1 MVGTFVN
8 LMIVQFCSV
17 CCFCL
22 FVSLL
27 LNLPCMFCKEEIVMA
42 CLWTA
47 PNMHYDGIG
56 LNTASALDTL
66 WFSNAVHMFTHPVS
80 RSQQT
85 SFFLTCSDLNIKH
98 A

>member
-1 MVGTFVN
+1 
-8 LMIVQFCSV
+8 
-17 CCFCL
+17 
-22 FVSLL
+22 
-27 LNLPCMFCKEEIVMA
+27 MA

-66 WFSNAVHMFTHPVS
+66 WCSNAVHMFTHPVS

-85 SFFLTCSDLNIKH
+85 SFFNMFRPKHKTCMTEMFNEGI
-98 A
+98 